1 MEIAMTDAAI
11 TTVAG
16 LEGVIGRT
24 PPPMH
29 LKVIDHLDAGALRWI
44 SESPLMFAGFGDAA
58 GVGVTPGGGTP
69 GFAGGDART
78 LRVPVGLLDEPALA
92 RQGAAFGALFLL
104 PGIGETLRV
113 NGRVAAVEG
122 GHVRIEV
129 DECYGHCAKALIRS
143 ALWAAQP
150 TEAPDDTAAF
160 VAASRFLALATIGA
174 DGRADLSPK
183 GDPAGCMTRLEDD
196 ALWFADRPGNRRV
209 DSFRN
214 IIDRPQVALAVLVP
228 GSARLA
234 VVRGRARLTTDAAAC
249 ARFTVQDRTPLLA
262 IRVEIDSIVLRDSPA
277 LARADLWPLRTSSG
291 IDAAKL
297 FVEHIKLNR
306 TAGIGATLARASLS
320 VPGMT
325 SLLKKGL
332 DKDYR
337 DNLY

>member
-1 MEIAMTDAAI
+1 
-11 TTVAG
+11 
-16 LEGVIGRT
+16 
-24 PPPMH
+24 
-29 LKVIDHLDAGALRWI
+29 
-44 SESPLMFAGFGDAA
+44 
-58 GVGVTPGGGTP
+58 
-69 GFAGGDART
+69 
-78 LRVPVGLLDEPALA
+78 
-92 RQGAAFGALFLL
+92 
-104 PGIGETLRV
+104 
-113 NGRVAAVEG
+113 
-122 GHVRIEV
+122 
-129 DECYGHCAKALIRS
+129 
-143 ALWAAQP
+143 
-150 TEAPDDTAAF
+150 
-160 VAASRFLALATIGA
+160 
-174 DGRADLSPK
+174 
-183 GDPAGCMTRLEDD
+183 
-196 ALWFADRPGNRRV
+196 V

-214 IIDRPQVALAVLVP
+214 IIDRPHVALAVLVP

-262 IRVEIDSIVLRDSPA
+262 IRVEIDSIVLRDSPT